1 MTIPIH
7 RDCVGC
13 LTERDGED
21 ASTAVLTLLYM
32 LITGDATPESV
43 KSDLCFEHRRR
54 GSHDVGQRAGG
65 GGSVGRSFGSSSL
78 AIRSSTEAV
87 AASRMASIAA
97 TALDSSPVFIASRRA
112 LIARSR
118 SSWRSSALGAGMP

>member
-1 MTIPIH
+1 MTLLTIPIH

-21 ASTAVLTLLYM
+21 ASTAVLTLLRM

-54 GSHDVGQRAGG
+54 LNLRGK
-65 GGSVGRSFGSSSL
+65 
-78 AIRSSTEAV
+78 
-87 AASRMASIAA
+87 
-97 TALDSSPVFIASRRA
+97 P
-112 LIARSR
+112 
-118 SSWRSSALGAGMP
+118 